1 MAAIFRTFR
10 NLQSARAAIGRQASC
25 SAPIVSRRGGLQ
37 RQLHVSVCCA
47 AAGSDLT
54 VRIKDDMKAAMKAK
68 DAPRLDAIRFL
79 SAAIKQREIEL
90 REKGQEVSD
99 AEVLSVIQKMAKQRR
114 DSIDQYKAGG
124 RDDLAGKEEVELQ
137 LLLSYLPAQLS
148 REELAGIVAA
158 AVAEA
163 GASSVKQMGQVMKL
177 VTAKTAGAADG
188 KMVSELVKAALTQ
201 K

>member
-1 MAAIFRTFR
+1 MQQQLNDTAPAAVR
-10 NLQSARAAIGRQASC
+10 LQGRQASC

-47 AAGSDLT
+47 AAGSDLI

-90 REKGQEVSD
+90 REKGQE
-99 AEVLSVIQKMAKQRR
+99 
-114 DSIDQYKAGG
+114 
-124 RDDLAGKEEVELQ
+124 EEVELQ

>member
-1 MAAIFRTFR
+1 
-10 NLQSARAAIGRQASC
+10 
-25 SAPIVSRRGGLQ
+25 
-37 RQLHVSVCCA
+37 
-47 AAGSDLT
+47 
-54 VRIKDDMKAAMKAK
+54 MKAK